1 MAAYTLTGELV
12 RTLRSEPLPTGVYSA
27 VWDGRN
33 ASGQRLASGVY
44 LLLFQS
50 YRSKDTR
57 KLAVLQ

>member
-1 MAAYTLTGELV
+1 
-12 RTLRSEPLPTGVYSA
+12 